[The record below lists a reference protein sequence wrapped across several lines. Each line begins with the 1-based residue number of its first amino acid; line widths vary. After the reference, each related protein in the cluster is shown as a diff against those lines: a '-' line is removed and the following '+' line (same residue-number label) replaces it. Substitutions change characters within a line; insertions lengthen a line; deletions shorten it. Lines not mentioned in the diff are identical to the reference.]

1 MEVIYDDNDDDDDD
15 DDHRAA
21 VEKSHLGLEPNST
34 TIGIPVNL
42 ELLICV
48 AEM

>member
-1 MEVIYDDNDDDDDD
+1 MVGGYAD
-15 DDHRAA
+15 DDHSAA

-34 TIGIPVNL
+34 TIGNLNL